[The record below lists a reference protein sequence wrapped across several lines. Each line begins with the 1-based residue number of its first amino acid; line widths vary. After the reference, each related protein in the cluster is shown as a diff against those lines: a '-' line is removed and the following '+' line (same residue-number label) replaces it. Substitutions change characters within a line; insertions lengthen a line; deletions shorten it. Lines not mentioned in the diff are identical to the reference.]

1 VIEHWFGVTGL
12 KASAIWLHK
21 RRIRIS
27 HERGVVGEARYFY
40 LERKDSF
47 RPVNDRTEDLQD
59 FEAQDVRYM
68 YKTR

>member
-1 VIEHWFGVTGL
+1 MSVALWKKQDT
-12 KASAIWLHK
+12 
-21 RRIRIS
+21 
-27 HERGVVGEARYFY
+27 FY

-59 FEAQDVRYM
+59 FEAQDVKYM